1 MYNPETKKLKFNE
14 NGKFKILMISDF
26 HAQGN
31 FNGVGRA
38 RFRHKM
44 IKGIELLLNETK
56 PDFVMLGGDQCISS
70 GDDMPQISKEEDMNL
85 AYEALKE
92 IMAPVNER
100 GIPWAFVNGN
110 HDEERCLSK
119 EELFPVYKKFPLCL
133 AEKGPEDIYGV
144 GNYVLPVYSSKN
156 ESIAYNIFALD
167 SNNNTKEYLRE
178 FGIKE
183 EDDNIVLPRPFCRR
197 SGQAMP
203 FFNQVM
209 WYYNT
214 SRETEIK
221 EGRKIPAILCMHNP
235 CIEFNHIVR
244 NPEETKMIGDSRDS
258 MGYSE
263 LNSGLF
269 FACLERGDV
278 KGIFCGHE
286 HLNNFQGKYCGITL
300 AYDSCVG
307 FDMTAHD
314 DLRGGRLIEL
324 DENNGSFE
332 TRHITF
338 MSLMGDEAIRDPE
351 RTFFDY
357 ETNLGKQN
365 YNIRFIHMD

>member
-1 MYNPETKKLKFNE
+1 MYDSVNKTLRFNE
-14 NGKFKILMISDF
+14 NGRFRILMISDF
-26 HAQGN
+26 HSLGN
-31 FNGVGRA
+31 FNGVGVA
-38 RFRHKM
+38 KFRHKM
-44 IKGIELLLNETK
+44 IEGIEILLNETK
-56 PDFVMLGGDQCISS
+56 PDFVMLGGDQCISA
-70 GDDMPQISKEEDMNL
+70 GDGEEIPKEEDIKRS
-85 AYEALKE
+85 YETLKE
-92 IMAPVNER
+92 IMEPINKR
-100 GIPWAFVNGN
+100 NIPWAFVNGN
-110 HDEERCLSK
+110 HDEERNLTK
-119 EELFPVYKKFPLCL
+119 AEQFEIYKMLPDCL
-133 AEKGPEDIYGV
+133 AEKGPEGLYGV
-144 GNYVLPVYSSKN
+144 GNYVLPVLSSKDD
-156 ESIAYNIFALD
+156 SVAYNIFALD
-167 SNNNTKEYLRE
+167 SNNWKSEYVKE

-203 FFNQVM
+203 FFSQVM
-209 WYYNT
+209 WYFNT
-214 SRETEIK
+214 SLNMEREK
-221 EGRKIPAILCMHNP
+221 GGKIPAILCMHNP

-300 AYDSCVG
+300 AYDSCIG

-314 DLRGGRLIEL
+314 DLRGGRVIDL
-324 DENNGSFE
+324 DENTGTFE
-332 TRHITF
+332 TRHITL
-338 MSLMGDEAIRDPE
+338 MSLIGDKAIRDPE

-357 ETNLGKQN
+357 ETNLGKQT